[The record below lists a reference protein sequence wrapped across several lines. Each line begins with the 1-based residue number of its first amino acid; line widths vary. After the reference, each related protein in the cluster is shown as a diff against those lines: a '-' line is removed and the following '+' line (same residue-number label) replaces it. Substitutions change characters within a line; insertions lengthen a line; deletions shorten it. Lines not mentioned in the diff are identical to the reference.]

1 MGSRIMD
8 GVDAVIALCYALWV
22 IKTGASDIKTFLLG
36 IGFIW
41 YGFAFYPLMNRDQK
55 KNKKRKTEQVA

>member
-8 GVDAVIALCYALWV
+8 GVVAVIALCYALWV

-36 IGFIW
+36 IGLFGI
-41 YGFAFYPLMNRDQK
+41 GFAFYPLMNRDQK
-55 KNKKRKTEQVA
+55 KNKEKKNEQVA